1 MKKYETSSGVPCTD
15 KENALINSLK
25 RLSKKWYEDGGDL
38 TLFSASG
45 RLVVLKG
52 YEYEPNTFEDCTVE
66 TIYGITNDGGDMR

>member
-25 RLSKKWYEDGGDL
+25 RLGKKWWEDGGDL
-38 TLFSASG
+38 ILFSANG

-52 YEYEPNTFEDCTVE
+52 YKYEPNTFDDCMVE
-66 TIYGITNDGGDMR
+66 SIDGINNDGGDAR